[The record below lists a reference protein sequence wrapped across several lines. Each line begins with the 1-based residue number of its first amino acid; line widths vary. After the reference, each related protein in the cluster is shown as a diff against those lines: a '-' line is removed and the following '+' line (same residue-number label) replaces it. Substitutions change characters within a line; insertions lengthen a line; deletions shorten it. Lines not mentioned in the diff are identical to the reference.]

1 MVGSAGKDTQE
12 LCVAHH
18 ASYAINL
25 KTFLVRILSRE
36 PLESQQ
42 ESDVL
47 TGVGPDWQSVHGQG
61 LGVRCLHVPLC
72 EDRIIHAYVYIN
84 ICRYI
89 YR

>member
-1 MVGSAGKDTQE
+1 MQGQKGGVLVGSAGKDTQE

-47 TGVGPDWQSVHGQG
+47 TGVGPDWQARTRT
-61 LGVRCLHVPLC
+61 RCALPSRTSL
-72 EDRIIHAYVYIN
+72 
-84 ICRYI
+84 
-89 YR
+89 